1 MAAVFDGTPSS
12 LVFGTKEVTMRL
24 DPDSPLRMNEQRRY
38 LPDWTRRVLEVHEE
52 LEADHNSY
60 LAGGYAEEF
69 GYWAQ
74 PGASRGVPLLDG
86 ESPEEYAEWLA
97 QSAIHPGY
105 PLRPYPIAL
114 DREHPRHGF
123 PASARRSR
131 IEASS
136 EAVHA
141 SARKIAYRGTY
152 VRVTDR
158 RYERERHGAAQ
169 RTAAVLTRVLAAL
182 VALRWELPRRH

>member
-1 MAAVFDGTPSS
+1 
-12 LVFGTKEVTMRL
+12 MRL
-24 DPDSPLRMNEQRRY
+24 AADSPQRINEQRRY
-38 LPDWTRRVLEVHEE
+38 FPDWTRRVLEVHEE

-69 GYWAQ
+69 GYCAQ
-74 PGASRGVPLLDG
+74 AGASRGVPLLDG
-86 ESPEEYAEWLA
+86 ESPEEYAEWLGQTA
-97 QSAIHPGY
+97 AIHPGF

-114 DREHPRHGF
+114 GRAHPRHGS
-123 PASARRSR
+123 PAPAGRPR

-136 EAVHA
+136 EGVH
-141 SARKIAYRGTY
+141 GTY
-152 VRVTDR
+152 VTVTER
-158 RYERERHGAAQ
+158 HYERERHGAAQ